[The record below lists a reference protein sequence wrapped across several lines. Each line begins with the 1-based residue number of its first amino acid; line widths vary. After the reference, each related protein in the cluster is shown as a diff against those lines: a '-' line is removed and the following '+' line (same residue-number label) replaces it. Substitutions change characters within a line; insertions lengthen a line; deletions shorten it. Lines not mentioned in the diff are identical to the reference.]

1 MLLFQLIYLIG
12 YLIPFINTILD
23 DDILYDI
30 KWQPE
35 LISGIGENEL
45 ADSNVFTS
53 KRKENYLCIL
63 PTPKTTILVENFKN
77 FICIFIDFLDI
88 FGNYS
93 II

>member
-35 LISGIGENEL
+35 LISGIGGNEL
-45 ADSNVFTS
+45 EDNHVFTS
-53 KRKENYLCIL
+53 KRKENYLCVL
-63 PTPKTTILVENFKN
+63 PTPKTTVLVENFKDLN
-77 FICIFIDFLDI
+77 CNFIDFLDI
-88 FGNYS
+88 IGNYS
-93 II
+93 IV